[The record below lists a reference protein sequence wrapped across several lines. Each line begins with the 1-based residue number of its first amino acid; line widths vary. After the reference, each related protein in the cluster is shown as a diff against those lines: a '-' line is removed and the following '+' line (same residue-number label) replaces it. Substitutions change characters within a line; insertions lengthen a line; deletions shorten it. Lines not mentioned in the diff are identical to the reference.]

1 MATVGLATTNPT
13 LLDLAKLTVDGK
25 IIPVIQSLQ
34 QRNGFL
40 QSMVWKEGNT
50 DTGHMVASQNA
61 LPAVSWVRMNEGVL
75 ATKGTTDT
83 YTETTG
89 MLEGL
94 SSVDRKLARL
104 NGNAAAFRAQ
114 ADDSFLASM
123 ANTLESAFFYEST
136 KINPERILGLA
147 ARLGST
153 SGKYGNQI
161 VLADPS
167 PGSGTVSTSI
177 YLIGWGDRSV
187 YGITPRGMPT
197 GLEMEDM
204 GLQRDKDLVTGK
216 IRWMLETSFAWKVG
230 LCVEDYRNVVRI
242 ANINT
247 SQLLITGPAPASG
260 SDLVAAMVKAWYQI
274 FDPRSTRLA
283 WYCNRTVGAYL
294 HMQALRGTNSSS
306 LSVLPAPMTGS
317 QGYAGAP
324 ITQCMGAPIYITD
337 ALLDN
342 EAVVS

>member
-1 MATVGLATTNPT
+1 MATTALSTANPT
-13 LLDLAKLTVDGK
+13 LLDMAKLTVDGK

-50 DTGHMVASQNA
+50 DTGHTVASQNS
-61 LPAVSWVRMNEGVL
+61 LPAVSWVRINEGVL

-83 YTETTG
+83 YTESTG
-89 MLEGL
+89 ILAGL
-94 SSVDRKLARL
+94 SSVDRKLARM
-104 NGNAAAFRAQ
+104 NGNAATFRQQ
-114 ADDSFLASM
+114 ADDAFLASM

-136 KINPERILGLA
+136 KVNPERILGLA
-147 ARLGST
+147 PRLGST
-153 SGKYGNQI
+153 TGKYGNQI
-161 VLADPS
+161 VLGDPS
-167 PGSGTVSTSI
+167 PSGGDMTSI
-177 YLIGWGDRSV
+177 YLVGWGDRSI
-187 YGITPRGMPT
+187 YGITPRGNPT

-204 GLQRDKDLVTGK
+204 GLQRDKDSTTGK
-216 IRWMLETSFAWKVG
+216 IRWVLETSFEWRCG
-230 LCVEDYRNVVRI
+230 FCIEDYRNVVRI
-242 ANINT
+242 ANIDT
-247 SQLLITGPAPASG
+247 SQLLITGPAPATG
-260 SDLVAAMVKAWYQI
+260 TDLVASMVKAWYQI

-337 ALLDN
+337 ALLNN
-342 EAVVS
+342 EAIVS